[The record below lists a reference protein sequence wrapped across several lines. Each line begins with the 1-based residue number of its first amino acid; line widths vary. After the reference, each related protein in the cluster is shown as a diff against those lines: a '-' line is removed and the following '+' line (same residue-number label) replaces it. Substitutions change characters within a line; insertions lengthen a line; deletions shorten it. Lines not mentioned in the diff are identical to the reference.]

1 MSLSKPCV
9 YHTISRTMVKIGTI
23 RSNFLHF
30 ARKIN
35 EKVTGEARYD
45 PQVFM
50 SSLRLLSEYIT
61 ALMPKLNSNWFVSY
75 VKVGGR
81 GKAVVL
87 STFEVR
93 NVSI

>member
-1 MSLSKPCV
+1 M
-9 YHTISRTMVKIGTI
+9 YHTVSRTMAEIRTI

-30 ARKIN
+30 ARKIK
-35 EKVTGEARYD
+35 EKVTGDARYD
-45 PQVFM
+45 PRVFM
-50 SSLRLLSEYIT
+50 SSLGLLSEYIT
-61 ALMPKLNSNWFVSY
+61 ALTPELNSNWFVSY

-87 STFEVR
+87 TTSEVR